1 MVGGL
6 GPLSPLISHLSPL
19 WEGQAGVSP
28 GGDQTALAGS
38 ERGGERSV
46 RGSQNRE
53 EESWDWTGLGGGA
66 AMTQITSSV
75 KPGGRQMN
83 DLY

>member
-1 MVGGL
+1 MVL
-6 GPLSPLISHLSPL
+6 VLPHLSYPTSHLSGRARL
-19 WEGQAGVSP
+19 ESHLGVTR
-28 GGDQTALAGS
+28 QTALAGS

-83 DLY
+83 VLY